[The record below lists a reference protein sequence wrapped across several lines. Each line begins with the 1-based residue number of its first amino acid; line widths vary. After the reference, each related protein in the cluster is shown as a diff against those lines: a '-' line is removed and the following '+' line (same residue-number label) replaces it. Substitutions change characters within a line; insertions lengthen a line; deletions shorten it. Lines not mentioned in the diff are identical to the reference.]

1 MYIEVAIMHTKQ
13 LNDREAQ
20 VLKAIVYEYIATG
33 KPVGSRSFVQKYS
46 FSLSPATMRNIM
58 FDLEQMGYLSH
69 PHTSAG
75 RIPTDKGY
83 RFYVDSLLDTYETVA
98 KTDIELREEMLAR
111 EIELDKIFMSIVKM
125 LSLISKYTG
134 IALMPKPD
142 FTVVKHI
149 ELISLTSNDV
159 LFIIVTRTGIVIHK
173 KVKLSSSI
181 NQDDLYKY
189 SRFLTAELSGYS
201 LVEIRQSLINQLR
214 TVTDVETSVRDVAL
228 DITELALKDEQE
240 PDIYI
245 DGIENLLHIPDIVE
259 AEKLHEI
266 VRFIEQKDTLRK
278 IMEDLRQKEGVF
290 TLIGDEIK
298 DIAIPCCSI
307 IASSYKIGN
316 SPVGVVGVIGPTRM
330 DYEKVVPLVD
340 YTGKVVSNFLTQM
353 TK

>member
-1 MYIEVAIMHTKQ
+1 
-13 LNDREAQ
+13 
-20 VLKAIVYEYIATG
+20 
-33 KPVGSRSFVQKYS
+33 
-46 FSLSPATMRNIM
+46 
-58 FDLEQMGYLSH
+58 
-69 PHTSAG
+69 
-75 RIPTDKGY
+75 PTDKGY

-98 KTDIELREEMLAR
+98 KTDIEVREEMLAR

>member
-1 MYIEVAIMHTKQ
+1 MMHAKQ

-98 KTDIELREEMLAR
+98 KTDIEVREEMLAR

-149 ELISLTSNDV
+149 EIISLTSNDV

-214 TVTDVETSVRDVAL
+214 TITDVETSVRDAAL

-240 PDIYI
+240 PDIYV

-290 TLIGDEIK
+290 TLIGEEIK

-316 SPVGVVGVIGPTRM
+316 SPVGVVGIIGPTRM

>member
-1 MYIEVAIMHTKQ
+1 
-13 LNDREAQ
+13 
-20 VLKAIVYEYIATG
+20 
-33 KPVGSRSFVQKYS
+33 
-46 FSLSPATMRNIM
+46 
-58 FDLEQMGYLSH
+58 
-69 PHTSAG
+69 
-75 RIPTDKGY
+75 
-83 RFYVDSLLDTYETVA
+83 LLDTYETVA
-98 KTDIELREEMLAR
+98 KTDIEVREEMLAR

-149 ELISLTSNDV
+149 EIISLTSNDV

-214 TVTDVETSVRDVAL
+214 TITDVETSVRDAAL

-240 PDIYI
+240 PDIYV

-278 IMEDLRQKEGVF
+278 IMDDLRQKEGVF
-290 TLIGDEIK
+290 TLIGEEIK

-316 SPVGVVGVIGPTRM
+316 SPVGVVGIIGPTRM

>member
-69 PHTSAG
+69 PHTSSG

-98 KTDIELREEMLAR
+98 KTDIEVREEMLAR

>member
-1 MYIEVAIMHTKQ
+1 MYIEVAIMHAKQ

-98 KTDIELREEMLAR
+98 KTDIEVREEMLAR

>member
-1 MYIEVAIMHTKQ
+1 MMHAKQ

-69 PHTSAG
+69 PHTSSG

-98 KTDIELREEMLAR
+98 KTDIEVREEMLAR
-111 EIELDKIFMSIVKM
+111 EVELDKIFMSIVKM

-149 ELISLTSNDV
+149 EIISLTSNDV

-214 TVTDVETSVRDVAL
+214 TITDVETSVRDAAL

-240 PDIYI
+240 PDIYV

-278 IMEDLRQKEGVF
+278 IMDDLRQKEGVF
-290 TLIGDEIK
+290 TLIGEEIK

-316 SPVGVVGVIGPTRM
+316 SPVGVVGIIGPTRM

>member
-98 KTDIELREEMLAR
+98 KTDIEVREEMLAR